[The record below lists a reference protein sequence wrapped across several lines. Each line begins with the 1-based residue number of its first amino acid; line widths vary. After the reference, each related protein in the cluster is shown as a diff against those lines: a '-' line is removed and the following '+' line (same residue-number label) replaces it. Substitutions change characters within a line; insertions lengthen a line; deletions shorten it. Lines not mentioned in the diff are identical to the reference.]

1 MSILISFCHYIT
13 KVSVLEEKSGTVI
26 IIYSSNFKCFLYDNI
41 NKKAV

>member
-1 MSILISFCHYIT
+1 MSILIIFCHYLA
-13 KVSVLEEKSGTVI
+13 KVSFLEEKSGTAI